1 MVPSQ
6 AHFRQVRNSLQE
18 FIRLRWGNLLEM
30 GCVSNGLGTQMS
42 QCWDG
47 QITRCVNVFGENSE
61 GTDLGVLRRHWQ
73 FELAVFPQ

>member
-47 QITRCVNVFGENSE
+47 RECVWGELREHGLVGTSE
-61 GTDLGVLRRHWQ
+61 A
-73 FELAVFPQ
+73 LAI